1 MKEFTEEEQLT
12 ILEILYSLKVNELA
26 RIVVGEQMDLS
37 DEELF
42 KVLDKAG
49 ALAYT
54 TIVAA
59 TASDP
64 APLQFLAPF
73 TGCTMGEYVR

>member
-12 ILEILYSLKVNELA
+12 ILEILYSLKVNERA

-42 KVLDKAG
+42 KVLDKAEEILNKQ
-49 ALAYT
+49 AKENP
-54 TIVAA
+54 I
-59 TASDP
+59 
-64 APLQFLAPF
+64 
-73 TGCTMGEYVR
+73 

>member
-1 MKEFTEEEQLT
+1 MKDFTEEEQLT

-42 KVLDKAG
+42 KVLDKAEEILNKQ
-49 ALAYT
+49 AKENP
-54 TIVAA
+54 I
-59 TASDP
+59 
-64 APLQFLAPF
+64 
-73 TGCTMGEYVR
+73 